1 MNSVIKIFMFFV
13 LVAAVSQASVVLA
26 GLSEDEVYS
35 EFKAANELFR
45 QGNEAS
51 GDDADKLYGEAILRF
66 ERIVE
71 DGGIRNAGLYY
82 NLGNAYLLKDDI
94 GRAIVNYRRSERLDD
109 SNADLRKNLAFARSR
124 RIDQIDIE
132 TETKVL
138 HTLFFWHY
146 DFSLQ
151 VRFFLACLFFA
162 ACFLVLTAMVWFGR
176 RGAMR
181 AICVV
186 CGVAFV
192 CFALSVIVESV
203 GKARRKCGVIVS
215 ESVIARQGDGHNYPK
230 SFKDPLHAGTE
241 FDLIKRQSG
250 WFNVRL
256 SDGSEAWV
264 PVATGELVNN
274 YE

>member
-26 GLSEDEVYS
+26 VLSEDEVYS

-138 HTLFFWHY
+138 HTLFFLHY

-181 AICVV
+181 AVCVV

-192 CFALSVIVESV
+192 CFALSVTVESV

>member
-1 MNSVIKIFMFFV
+1 MKTDLKLV
-13 LVAAVSQASVVLA
+13 LVLTLLLVSAGNVCFGA

-192 CFALSVIVESV
+192 CFALSVTVESV

>member
-192 CFALSVIVESV
+192 CFALSVTVESV